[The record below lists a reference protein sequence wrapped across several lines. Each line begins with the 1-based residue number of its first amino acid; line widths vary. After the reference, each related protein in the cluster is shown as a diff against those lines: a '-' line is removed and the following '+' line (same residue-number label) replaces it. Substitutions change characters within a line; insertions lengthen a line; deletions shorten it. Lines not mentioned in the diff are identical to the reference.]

1 MNGAQYLVKG
11 ITPAGVTQVLVI
23 RVARSCQCT
32 THCTMG
38 VFLTCYVVMNKARR
52 WPLSVTHAL
61 PVKSVSVSPLPAQ
74 VPPTLITGLADA
86 LLDSVPVVALTGQV
100 ASPLIGTD
108 AFQEVDVLGL
118 SLACTK
124 HSFMVQS
131 VDELGQVVADA
142 FRIARSGR
150 PGPVLVDI
158 PKDIPAG
165 KAELDTLIELVA
177 EQSYEK

>member
-1 MNGAQYLVKG
+1 M
-11 ITPAGVTQVLVI
+11 
-23 RVARSCQCT
+23 
-32 THCTMG
+32 
-38 VFLTCYVVMNKARR
+38 
-52 WPLSVTHAL
+52 
-61 PVKSVSVSPLPAQ
+61 
-74 VPPTLITGLADA
+74 
-86 LLDSVPVVALTGQV
+86 VALTGQV

-150 PGPVLVDI
+150 PGPVLVDM
-158 PKDIPAG
+158 PKDIQLA

-177 EQSYEK
+177 EQYENDEQDVSLPLASC